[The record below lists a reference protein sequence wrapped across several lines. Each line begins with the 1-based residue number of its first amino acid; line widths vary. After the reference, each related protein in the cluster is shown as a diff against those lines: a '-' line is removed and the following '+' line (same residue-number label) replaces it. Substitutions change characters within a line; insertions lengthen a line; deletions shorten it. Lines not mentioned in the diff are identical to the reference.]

1 MFAFNVGYH
10 STPVPQHVREVPPL
24 VEEEPLELEEAK

>member
-1 MFAFNVGYH
+1 MLVFDVGYH
-10 STPVPQHVREVPPL
+10 SAPVPQHVREVPPL